1 MANNKILIKRTNV
14 PGRVPNTTNSSNSMY
29 IAAGEFAL
37 NMADKQLY
45 TSNGSSLITI
55 GSSPTSLTLAD
66 SLRIGQLETNL
77 LLINST
83 AVFTGNVSS
92 NTLVGTSSIS
102 VQNTT
107 SNTIINPTTIYVGN
121 NIANISLDVT
131 GGVKTIPISF
141 ANISSSGVATIQ
153 TTINH
158 GITLVTQAKLFVNTS
173 QISLNTANYSSDYNP
188 AGFNIIAIPTANSVK
203 VNLPTSDFKY
213 RWGDRTITYINRNAL
228 GIVTIVTK
236 GAHGYQNGDKAYT
249 TNIKYSADKPP
260 FTFLDNSSLPVPSAL
275 TKIDDFTVNYTQ
287 SGYSSAGRSLQ
298 GAKFTWYTWGQGS
311 TQSREIEPVYHTKY
325 QNKILFVKL
334 ANSLVASFNKGDPI
348 TFAGLP
354 VQLYKGGY
362 DSQPVSLSY
371 DVNQRVIVSPS
382 YLNKTWFINDIV
394 YNNDNTTTISIIVK
408 EEDYKNAYYFTGG
421 FSEITIG
428 SGPYISVDYTDTG
441 TVTNISQLCPFF
453 ANSSIGGEIY
463 ATNPT
468 GITIKNGSKLIY
480 VLDSAVYVGNN
491 TIGNIIDVAGS
502 RVFKPTDVTT
512 FIPPTY
518 IVQASASSVNE
529 GSTIIYSIT
538 TSNFGTGTLYWTN
551 SGTTNPGDFTD
562 GLNSGTVNIY
572 SDFGTIS
579 KTLVNDFGEEGTET
593 IIFELRTNSTSGPIV
608 ATAPT
613 VSVIDTSK
621 QTYTIT
627 SNYSFRDEG
636 QTVTFTVTTQ
646 GVPDGTSLYF
656 TNIGTT
662 NANDFDDG
670 LNTGSFIINSGTGTI
685 VRTLVNDYTSES
697 QENIQL
703 QIRTLSINGP
713 VVITSSAVQV
723 FDTSVPTYSVEPDIS
738 PVEEGG
744 KVTFTVTT
752 QGVPD
757 GTTLYWTNSGT
768 TTAADFYDNLNSG
781 NFTVSNNRGTVSR
794 IIYYDLLTEGSQTII
809 FQVRTG
815 STSGPIVAY
824 STAVTVND
832 TSTAISPY
840 YSVTVPY
847 SNRVEGDTAYF
858 SVYAEVPNPTTLYW
872 TNEGT
877 TNADDFT
884 DGLNSGSFVVTTS
897 KNVTISRTIK
907 QDFVAEG
914 SETIILAIRTGSITG
929 PIVVLSAKSTIAS
942 SAGPTVTVSALFTQ
956 RAEGSGVLRF
966 TVYSEVPD
974 GYTLYWTNEGT
985 SNGNDFT
992 DGLNSG
998 SFVINSSYGSVERYV
1013 AIDGVTEGQETF
1025 ILAIRT
1031 GSITG
1036 PIVTT
1041 AASILI
1047 PSNTT

>member
-1 MANNKILIKRTNV
+1 MADNKILIKRTNI

-107 SNTIINPTTIYVGN
+107 SNTVINPTTIYVGN

-131 GGVKTIPISF
+131 GGVKSIPISF

-158 GITLVTQAKLFVNTS
+158 GITLVTQAKLYVNTS

-188 AGFNIIAIPTANSVK
+188 VGFNILSIPSANSVK
-203 VNLPTSDFKY
+203 VNIPTAEFKY
-213 RWGDRTITYINRNAL
+213 RWGDRTITYINRNL
-228 GIVTIVTK
+228 QGVVTVITK

-249 TNIKYSADKPP
+249 TNVKYNADRPP
-260 FTFLDNSSLPVPSAL
+260 FTFLDNSLLPVPSAL
-275 TKIDDFTVNYTQ
+275 TVVDDFTVNYTQ
-287 SGYSSAGRSLQ
+287 SDYSSASRSIQ
-298 GAKFTWYTWGQGS
+298 GAKFTFYTRAQNNLQG
-311 TQSREIEPVYHTKY
+311 RELEPIWHTLL
-325 QNKILFVKL
+325 QNKILIVR
-334 ANSLVASFNKGDPI
+334 VASSVVSTFKVGDPI
-348 TFAGLP
+348 TFSGLP
-354 VQLYKGGY
+354 YQPPTSGSEFLRIPDSNGY
-362 DSQPVSLSY
+362 DKFVY
-371 DVNQRVIVSPS
+371 SPS
-382 YLNKTWFINDIV
+382 YFNKTWFINNIV
-394 YNNDNTTTISIIVK
+394 YNNDNTTSLQIIIT
-408 EEDYKNAYYFTGG
+408 EEGYKIGYFFTGLLN
-421 FSEITIG
+421 EITIG
-428 SGPYISVDYTDTG
+428 AGVYILVNYTDTG
-441 TVTNISQLCPFF
+441 VLTNTSQLCPFF

-502 RVFKPTDVTT
+502 RVFKPTTVEA
-512 FIPPTY
+512 FVPPTY
-518 IVQASASSVNE
+518 IVQASTASLNE
-529 GSTIIYSIT
+529 GGTIIYSIT

-551 SGTTNPGDFTD
+551 SGTTNPADFTD
-562 GLNSGTVNIY
+562 GTNSGTVNIY

-579 KTLVNDFGEEGTET
+579 KTLVNDFSEEGTET

-621 QTYTIT
+621 QTYAIA

-636 QTVTFTVTTQ
+636 QTITFTVTTQ
-646 GVPDGTSLYF
+646 GVANGTTLYYK
-656 TNIGTT
+656 NIGTT
-662 NANDFDDG
+662 NAADFDDG
-670 LNTGSFIINSGTGTI
+670 LNFGSFNINNNSGT
-685 VRTLVNDYTSES
+685 VVKTLVNDFTVEN
-697 QENIQL
+697 QENIQM
-703 QIRTLSINGP
+703 QIRTVSVDGP
-713 VVITSSAVQV
+713 IVTTSSAVQV

-738 PVEEGG
+738 PVVEGG
-744 KVTFTVTT
+744 KVTFTITT

-757 GTTLYWTNSGT
+757 GTTLFWTNSGT

-781 NFTVSNNRGTVSR
+781 SFTVSNNRGTVSK

-809 FQVRTG
+809 FQVRTD
-815 STSGPIVAY
+815 STSGPVVAY

-840 YSVTVPY
+840 YSATVPY

-858 SVYAEVPNPTTLYW
+858 SIYSEVPNPTTLYW

-877 TNADDFT
+877 TNAADFT

-897 KNVTISRTIK
+897 QHVTIERTIK

-929 PIVVLSAKSTIAS
+929 PIVVLSARSLIAS

-956 RAEGSGVLRF
+956 RAEGSSVLRF

-985 SNGNDFT
+985 SNGSDFT

-998 SFVINSSYGSVERYV
+998 SFVINSSYGAVERYV
-1013 AIDGVTEGQETF
+1013 ALDGVTEGSETF

-1036 PIVTT
+1036 PIVVS